1 MTRTQTAVPDVAE
14 RRRTPQ
20 DRPPEGRRRG
30 RRETLAGYL
39 FLTPWCVGVLLLT
52 LGPMLV
58 SLYLA
63 FTDYNLFDSPK
74 WTGLRNFRDM
84 FADDRWWHSVRVT
97 LEYVLVGTPLKLA
110 AALAVALLLVRP
122 RRGQGFY
129 RSAFYAPSLIG
140 ASVSIGIVWRSV
152 FQDDAVVDRALHLAG
167 WDVGG
172 WVGDPDWSL
181 PTLVTLTV
189 WQFGAPMVIF
199 LAGLKQVP
207 RELYEAAEVD
217 GAGAWRRFRSITL
230 PLISPVL
237 FFNLL
242 LELIHSFQVF
252 TSAVAL
258 GGSGGGAGGPADSL
272 LVYTWYLY
280 EQGFRNL
287 RMGYASAMAWM
298 LMLGIG
304 LLTALLFRT
313 QRSWVHYVTPAAT
326 ARRRTARTLAWH
338 AGALTLLAVI
348 LYPVVWLV
356 GASLKPG
363 DEIVGSLEL
372 LPGRPIA
379 DNYRR
384 LTRGIADIPS
394 PPSSPTRSSWPS
406 VRWWACSS
414 PARWRP
420 TPSPGSASPGASCS
434 SRS

>member
-1 MTRTQTAVPDVAE
+1 MTRTQMTRPDVVE
-14 RRRTPQ
+14 RPRTPHRRTP
-20 DRPPEGRRRG
+20 EGPRAAGR

-63 FTDYNLFDSPK
+63 FTDYNLFDTPR
-74 WTGLRNFRDM
+74 WIGLRNFRDM

-110 AALAVALLLVRP
+110 AALGVALLLVRP

-152 FQDDAVVDRALHLAG
+152 FQDDAVVDRAMRFVG
-167 WDVGG
+167 WDAGG

-217 GAGAWRRFRSITL
+217 GAGVWRRFRSITL
-230 PLISPVL
+230 PMISPVL

-252 TSAVAL
+252 TSAVVL

-304 LLTALLFRT
+304 LLTAVLFRT
-313 QRSWVHYVTPAAT
+313 QRGWVHYEEGTD
-326 ARRRTARTLAWH
+326 AR
-338 AGALTLLAVI
+338 
-348 LYPVVWLV
+348 
-356 GASLKPG
+356 
-363 DEIVGSLEL
+363 
-372 LPGRPIA
+372 
-379 DNYRR
+379 
-384 LTRGIADIPS
+384 
-394 PPSSPTRSSWPS
+394 
-406 VRWWACSS
+406 
-414 PARWRP
+414 
-420 TPSPGSASPGASCS
+420 
-434 SRS
+434 

>member
-84 FADDRWWHSVRVT
+84 FADDRWWRSVRVT

-258 GGSGGGAGGPADSL
+258 GGSGGGVGGPADSL

-313 QRSWVHYVTPAAT
+313 QRSWVHYEDGTD
-326 ARRRTARTLAWH
+326 AR
-338 AGALTLLAVI
+338 
-348 LYPVVWLV
+348 
-356 GASLKPG
+356 
-363 DEIVGSLEL
+363 
-372 LPGRPIA
+372 
-379 DNYRR
+379 
-384 LTRGIADIPS
+384 
-394 PPSSPTRSSWPS
+394 
-406 VRWWACSS
+406 
-414 PARWRP
+414 
-420 TPSPGSASPGASCS
+420 
-434 SRS
+434 